1 VATVEKLEQYM
12 TLLVQ
17 PRQLEQLGRRL
28 KTIAADMERVQE
40 LQGKESTAAGISTE
54 TETKV
59 ISEHH
64 PVLPSVFLWS
74 PAIVVWCTKTFL

>member
-1 VATVEKLEQYM
+1 MATVEKLEQYM

-28 KTIAADMERVQE
+28 KTISADMERVQE
-40 LQGKESTAAGISTE
+40 LQAKESTAAGISTE

-59 ISEHH
+59 FQSTG
-64 PVLPSVFLWS
+64 FLLKMGLCYDES
-74 PAIVVWCTKTFL
+74 LLVIVV